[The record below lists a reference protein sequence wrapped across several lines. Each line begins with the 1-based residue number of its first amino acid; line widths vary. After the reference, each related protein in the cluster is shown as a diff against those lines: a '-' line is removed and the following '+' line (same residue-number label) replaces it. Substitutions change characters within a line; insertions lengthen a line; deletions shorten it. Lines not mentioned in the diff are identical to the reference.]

1 MNTSYVNESIRCT
14 VENCKYHSDG
24 KDYCSLGSICVGAH
38 KNNPTDCKCVD
49 CKSFERADKYY
60 LHIQTII

>member
-14 VENCKYHSDG
+14 VENCKYHSDD

-49 CKSFERADKYY
+49 CKSFESAE
-60 LHIQTII
+60 